1 MLLQPDTLL
10 APKGEIFHAPIGDDE
25 AVLMSVEVGRY
36 FGLNAVG
43 ARVWEL
49 LVERP
54 RTLADLSAAICEEF
68 EVEPAACR
76 ADVTTFVQSL
86 IDNGVLHEVAV

>member
-10 APKGEIFHAPIGDDE
+10 APSGEIFHAPISDDE
-25 AVLMSVEVGRY
+25 GVLMSGELGRY

-43 ARVWEL
+43 LRVWEL

-54 RTLADLSAAICEEF
+54 RTIAGLSEAICEEF
-68 EVEPAACR
+68 DVAPPACQ
-76 ADVTTFVQSL
+76 ADVTAFVQSL
-86 IDNGVLHEVAV
+86 IDNGVLREIER